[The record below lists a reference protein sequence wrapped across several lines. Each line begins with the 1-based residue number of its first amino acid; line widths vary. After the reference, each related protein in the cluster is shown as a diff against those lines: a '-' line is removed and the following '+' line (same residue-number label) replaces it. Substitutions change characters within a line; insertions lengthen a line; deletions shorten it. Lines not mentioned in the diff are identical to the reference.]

1 MERRNDAFDEF
12 VIDPVPRVLREPLTD
27 ALSGRKH
34 EDLLDML
41 INGVKCIFI
50 IMQAGQGNMSDRGKN
65 FKAYNNFYVKSLTST
80 IAAQLILMFLF
91 YRLNYYHA
99 IC

>member
-50 IMQAGQGNMSDRGKN
+50 IMQAGQGNMSDRGKSEKRVRICGEREIKTLVVQ
-65 FKAYNNFYVKSLTST
+65 FHVSLM
-80 IAAQLILMFLF
+80 LMK
-91 YRLNYYHA
+91 
-99 IC
+99 